1 MAERPFNPELP
12 DLELGLKPFTQNT
25 FSSTA
30 CSPLV
35 RKSKGPKDIE
45 ELERVYYDPCPNKKK
60 EQWASHT
67 QNTTSKRN
75 ENDAARILAQF
86 GKCDKIPRG
95 PGKTFDFEI
104 KESKMLAEVT
114 TINPSVDSIQASQ
127 CVPRL
132 EKSIK
137 KALGH
142 ADEKNPSRFPGY
154 ARGAVVYCSPTA
166 ELLGIWGMLK
176 DGATLVSKHMM
187 DYALFV
193 PEPAARFGMLD
204 EPQPAAFVRGGK
216 MYRLFQDRL
225 PGYEIVRVPEHLPGA
240 VHADPEPGLRA
251 RQNGT
256 ERRRVATICEA
267 GAGK

>member
-1 MAERPFNPELP
+1 M
-12 DLELGLKPFTQNT
+12 
-25 FSSTA
+25 
-30 CSPLV
+30 
-35 RKSKGPKDIE
+35 RKGKGPKNIE

-67 QNTTSKRN
+67 QNAMSKRN
-75 ENDAARILAQF
+75 EKDAARILAQF

-114 TINPSVDSIQASQ
+114 TINPSVDSIPASQ

-142 ADEKNPSRFPGY
+142 AGEKNPSRFPGY
-154 ARGAVVYCSPTA
+154 ARGAVVYSPMA
-166 ELLGIWGMLK
+166 ELMNMWDMLK
-176 DGATLVSKHMM
+176 DGATFVSKHMM

-193 PEPAARFGMLD
+193 PEPAARFGMFG
-204 EPQPAAFVRGGK
+204 EPQPVAFVRGG
-216 MYRLFQDRL
+216 RLFQLFRDRL
-225 PGYEIVRVPEHLPGA
+225 PEYRIVRVPEHLRGV
-240 VHADPEPGLRA
+240 VHAGPEQGPRA
-251 RQNGT
+251 GRGT
-256 ERRRVATICEA
+256 DGAKGCQVETICEA